1 MDALFLYLLKSGIS
15 LALLYAV
22 YWFLLRKE
30 TFFRLNRLYLVSAAL
45 FSAIFPILSFSWF
58 VSGDSQTTYLVV
70 LDAVTINAARVE
82 HTLSQNMSAFQYVV
96 LIWFAGVAVF
106 TLRFLFQL
114 LQLFWMV
121 FKYGIITWDGLRIVF
136 VDGNYAPFSF
146 FNLIFLQRDALNHD
160 NVQKIISHEQV
171 HIRQKHTIDLMLIE
185 LMTILQWFNPVI
197 WLYRMSIKSVHE
209 YLADEGALRSG
220 FHPVDYQQAL
230 IGQTMGFR
238 VNDLTNNFNHSLLTK
253 RFIMMTKNKSKRL
266 AKLKVLLAAPVA
278 LMLILAF
285 TLSPAVQTLSQVET
299 NPQQPVVEK
308 QQPQEEQPESQAKAL
323 RIRKVEKQQP
333 QEEPEEI
340 FNVVDEMPAFPGGM
354 EALMEYLKKNI
365 TYPATAKEEGLE
377 GRVFISFVVEKDG
390 SITNVTLLR
399 GFYKACDEEALRVV
413 RNMPAWEPG
422 KEDGQPVRV
431 RFNIPISF
439 TLNTTN
445 DENE

>member
-30 TFFRLNRLYLVSAAL
+30 TFFRLNRLFLVSAVL
-45 FSAIFPILSFSWF
+45 FSAIFPVLSFTWF
-58 VSGDSQTTYLVV
+58 VSGDSQATYLVV
-70 LDAVTINAARVE
+70 LDAVMINSARVE
-82 HTLSQNMSAFQYVV
+82 HTLSQNMSAFQYIV
-96 LIWFAGVAVF
+96 LAWFAGVAIF

-121 FKYGIITWDGLRIVF
+121 FKYGVTTQDGLRIVF
-136 VDGNYAPFSF
+136 VDRNYAPFSF
-146 FNLIFLQRDALNHD
+146 FNLIFLQRNTLNHD
-160 NVQKIISHEQV
+160 NIQKIISHEQV
-171 HIRQKHTIDLMLIE
+171 HIRQKHTIDLVLIE

-220 FHPVDYQQAL
+220 FNPVDYQQVL

-285 TLSPAVQTLSQVET
+285 TLSPAVQTLAQVESK
-299 NPQQPVVEK
+299 PQQPEVEK
-308 QQPQEEQPESQAKAL
+308 PRPQQ
-323 RIRKVEKQQP
+323 
-333 QEEPEEI
+333 EPEEI

-354 EALMEYLKKNI
+354 EAFMEYLTKNI

-377 GRVFISFVVEKDG
+377 GTVFISFVVEKDG

-422 KEDGQPVRV
+422 KELGQTVRT
-431 RFNIPISF
+431 RFNIPIRF